1 MSGPTPNLEELDR
14 RLAEKWISGIWRIP
28 AGARPGDPKTKIQPH
43 LWKWADIYDG
53 LIQARDQ
60 IKLERGQ
67 AERRTLRLVNPGAQ
81 ESEMTS
87 HTLLFAFQMIQ
98 PGEVAPPHRH
108 TMSAI
113 RFILQGKG
121 AYTNVDNQKMVM
133 EDGDLIL
140 TPQWAWHEHAHEGA
154 EPMIWIDGLDVPFIQ
169 SLQVVSFEPYSEGR
183 LPEFYDSNDANRY
196 GMTRRVTGNDEEPIA
211 PLHYRWSEIYPEL
224 KRLADGE
231 ISNCYDGYALEYVNP
246 LTGGPTLPTLSCWIQ
261 MLKPGQRTESHRH
274 TSTVLYHAFRG
285 RGTTMIDG
293 QKFDWE
299 QGDNFVIPLWHWHEH
314 ANNSASDDAILFS
327 MNDAPVLKPF
337 GLYREE
343 GPGKPQ
349 LGL

>member
-1 MSGPTPNLEELDR
+1 MSEGTPNLEELDR

-53 LIQARDQ
+53 LVQARDQ

-81 ESEMTS
+81 EIEMTS

-140 TPQWAWHEHAHEGA
+140 TPRWAWHEHAHEGA

-169 SLQVVSFEPYSEGR
+169 SLQVVSFEPF
-183 LPEFYDSNDANRY
+183 PEKRMPLQAPRYDASAY
-196 GMTRRVTGNDEEPIA
+196 GMARPVTSEAEKPAA
-211 PLHYRWSEIYPEL
+211 PLHYRW
-224 KRLADGE
+224 
-231 ISNCYDGYALEYVNP
+231 
-246 LTGGPTLPTLSCWIQ
+246 Q
-261 MLKPGQRTESHRH
+261 ES
-274 TSTVLYHAFRG
+274 
-285 RGTTMIDG
+285 
-293 QKFDWE
+293 
-299 QGDNFVIPLWHWHEH
+299 
-314 ANNSASDDAILFS
+314 
-327 MNDAPVLKPF
+327 
-337 GLYREE
+337 
-343 GPGKPQ
+343 
-349 LGL
+349 